1 MTVVKMKVFFVFFQ
15 SSTFVHD
22 FISFVLF
29 FFFFFSF
36 QPVFPPLS
44 EVSTLL
50 CALFSSCLETTV
62 IFNPDDRV
70 DDCKSPGR
78 TCINV
83 SPYEVSNKMQFTRK
97 LFFFFF
103 FFFLAWSQEEKVKF

>member
-1 MTVVKMKVFFVFFQ
+1 MILYL
-15 SSTFVHD
+15 S
-22 FISFVLF
+22 F
-29 FFFFFSF
+29 FFFLFFSS

-62 IFNPDDRV
+62 IFSPSDGV
-70 DDCKSPGR
+70 DDCKSPGT

-83 SPYEVSNKMQFTRK
+83 SQYEVSNKIQFTRK
-97 LFFFFF
+97 LFFF
-103 FFFLAWSQEEKVKF
+103 FFFLAWSQEEKMKFKNMHVCFLFFLPNVIL